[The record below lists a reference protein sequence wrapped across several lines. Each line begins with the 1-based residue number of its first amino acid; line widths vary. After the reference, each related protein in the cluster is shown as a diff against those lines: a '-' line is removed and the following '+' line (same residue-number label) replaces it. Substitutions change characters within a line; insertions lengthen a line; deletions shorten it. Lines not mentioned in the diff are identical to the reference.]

1 MHTFLSALP
10 SPRAALK
17 FGAVVLLGLL
27 PVALSAQSI
36 PPASLDAAALVRRAV
51 QHRLDA
57 ARNHAPSRYLLR
69 RTDERH
75 DTVKIIIETKDGD
88 VARLI
93 ASNGKPL
100 SPDADKAELDR
111 LDDLAQHPELQE
123 KRRKSEQKDAD
134 RVTHL
139 LGLLPD
145 AFLYRMEGT
154 VPCGADQC
162 YRLSF
167 TPNPNFTPP
176 DLEANVFRGA
186 AGEIW
191 IDQAQ
196 ERMTRLDAHFIADVD
211 FGFGILGRINK
222 GGTALIEQTDVGGHD
237 WELTGMNIHVNG
249 KALLVRSFGFH
260 VNQQAGHYSP
270 VPPTLGYRDAIQML
284 KKVDPSETPYTP

>member
-1 MHTFLSALP
+1 MRWCSSLRRISTA
-10 SPRAALK
+10 
-17 FGAVVLLGLL
+17 GAVVLLGFL
-27 PVALSAQSI
+27 PVELPAQSVPSTSI
-36 PPASLDAAALVRRAV
+36 DATALVRRAV

-57 ARNHAPSRYLLR
+57 TRSHPPSRYLLR
-69 RTDERH
+69 KIDEHH
-75 DTVKIIIETKDGD
+75 DTVKVIIETKDGD

-100 SPDADKAELDR
+100 SPEDDKAELDR
-111 LDDLAQHPELQE
+111 LDYLAQHPELQE

-134 RVTHL
+134 RITHL
-139 LGLLPD
+139 LGLLPE
-145 AFLYRMEGT
+145 AFLYRIEGT
-154 VPCGADQC
+154 VPCGAGQC
-162 YRLSF
+162 CRLSF

-249 KALLVRSFGFH
+249 KALLVRSFSFH
-260 VNQQAGHYSP
+260 VNQQASHYSP
-270 VPPTLGYRDAIQML
+270 VPPTLSYRDAIQML
-284 KKVDPSETPYTP
+284 KQVDPSQTPYTP